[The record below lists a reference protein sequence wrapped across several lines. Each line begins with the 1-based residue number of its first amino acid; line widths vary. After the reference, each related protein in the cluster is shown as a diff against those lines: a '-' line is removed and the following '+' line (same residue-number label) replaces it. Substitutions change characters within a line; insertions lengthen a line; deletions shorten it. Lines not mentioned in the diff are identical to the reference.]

1 MFSDIT
7 QMDSCKPPAVC
18 ASVHYDTA
26 RKAWVPLVKLIQDG
40 KEISYPCDSR
50 QRLCVMRGEESVEI
64 DGEEVSGE
72 EREEL
77 ALKYPQFDEHYDRIK
92 DLKEVIAGYTTSFF
106 VCDDSEDES
115 EDEKEDEKE
124 KSDDDEKE
132 HERERGRRGRTPP
145 PAAVRMAR
153 RMMREE
159 KSDEE
164 KSKDKDKDKDDK
176 SDREDD
182 KSDKEDK
189 EDKDDKDDDRER
201 ERKASTPTS
210 KLRRLASRRGK

>member
-26 RKAWVPLVKLIQDG
+26 RKAWVPLVKLIADG
-40 KEISYPCDSR
+40 REISYPCCSK

-64 DGEEVSGE
+64 DGEEVTGD

-106 VCDDSEDES
+106 VCDESEGDES
-115 EDEKEDEKE
+115 DEKDKSDDDEKSDDEKSNEKEKEKEKERRARTPPAAARAVRRPPREERSDDEKEKDEEKDDDKSEKSEKSDRDEKEEKEDEKE
-124 KSDDDEKE
+124 
-132 HERERGRRGRTPP
+132 
-145 PAAVRMAR
+145 
-153 RMMREE
+153 
-159 KSDEE
+159 
-164 KSKDKDKDKDDK
+164 
-176 SDREDD
+176 
-182 KSDKEDK
+182 
-189 EDKDDKDDDRER
+189 R
-201 ERKASTPTS
+201 ERKAATPTS
-210 KLRRLASRRGK
+210 KLRRLASRRGR

>member
-40 KEISYPCDSR
+40 KEISYPCCSK

-106 VCDDSEDES
+106 VCDESDDES

-145 PAAVRMAR
+145 PAAVRVAR

-176 SDREDD
+176 SDRDDD
-182 KSDKEDK
+182 KSDKEEKD
-189 EDKDDKDDDRER
+189 EKDDKDDDKER

>member
-18 ASVHYDTA
+18 ASVHYDAT

-40 KEISYPCDSR
+40 KEVSFPCCSK

-77 ALKYPQFDEHYDRIK
+77 ALRYPQFDEHYDRIK
-92 DLKEVIAGYTTSFF
+92 DLKEVTAGYTTSFF
-106 VCDDSEDES
+106 VCDESEGDES
-115 EDEKEDEKE
+115 DDKDE
-124 KSDDDEKE
+124 KSDDDEREKE
-132 HERERGRRGRTPP
+132 RRGRTPP
-145 PAAVRMAR
+145 PAAVRAAR
-153 RMMREE
+153 RQPRDEKRDE
-159 KSDEE
+159 KSDDESE
-164 KSKDKDKDKDDK
+164 DKDKDDDKDEKGKDDKDKDDK
-176 SDREDD
+176 GE
-182 KSDKEDK
+182 
-189 EDKDDKDDDRER
+189 KDDDRER
-201 ERKASTPTS
+201 ARKPPSPAS

>member
-26 RKAWVPLVKLIQDG
+26 RKAWVPLVKLIADG
-40 KEISYPCDSR
+40 KEVSYPCGSK

-106 VCDDSEDES
+106 VCDES
-115 EDEKEDEKE
+115 EGEESEEEKE
-124 KSDDDEKE
+124 KDEDDEKDDEKE
-132 HERERGRRGRTPP
+132 RERRGRTPP
-145 PAAVRMAR
+145 PSAARVRKQVR
-153 RMMREE
+153 DDKDEEE
-159 KSDEE
+159 KDKE
-164 KSKDKDKDKDDK
+164 KEKDDKDKDKDEK
-176 SDREDD
+176 DD
-182 KSDKEDK
+182 KSDKDDDK
-189 EDKDDKDDDRER
+189 EK
-201 ERKASTPTS
+201 ERKPPSPAS

>member
-1 MFSDIT
+1 M
-7 QMDSCKPPAVC
+7 
-18 ASVHYDTA
+18 HYDTA

-40 KEISYPCDSR
+40 KEVSYPCCSK

-72 EREEL
+72 EREDI

-106 VCDDSEDES
+106 VCDDSEEG
-115 EDEKEDEKE
+115 EDEKDEDEDEKE
-124 KSDDDEKE
+124 KDEDDEKDDE
-132 HERERGRRGRTPP
+132 REKERERGRKGRTPP
-145 PAAVRMAR
+145 PAAARAAR
-153 RMMREE
+153 RMVREE

-164 KSKDKDKDKDDK
+164 KEKEKEKDDK
-176 SDREDD
+176 SDRDDD
-182 KSDKEDK
+182 KSEKSDE
-189 EDKDDKDDDRER
+189 EKDDDRER